1 MVQKEGG
8 TATLNTVN
16 VGDYNVTTITGGS
29 CAVEV
34 SLSGVADDNKPVQI
48 IDIKPEVPSM
58 IVDGGVWYADPANG
72 GDGSGFVG
80 GWNTV
85 KYGLPAGTSDTEVTC
100 LSPLKAPTNWKVE
113 RIHKDDNK
121 LDLSHATPD
130 DSSQVWVANDN
141 QAGTDFFVQGGKYID
156 QPLLTSDVQLQSSE
170 FSTTPEGVDGLKEI
184 IWNLNGVDQPG
195 TTLNPY
201 KPSGLAINTT
211 YNVKVKHV
219 GVALKE
225 PSEWSATTVFTTG
238 ASRSLKEHYVRQI
251 RELRIALAEAAE
263 PRALSADEESPRKRA
278 RNADGTFKGD
288 DPSTPDLNEAWE
300 DS

>member
-1 MVQKEGG
+1 
-8 TATLNTVN
+8 
-16 VGDYNVTTITGGS
+16 
-29 CAVEV
+29 
-34 SLSGVADDNKPVQI
+34 
-48 IDIKPEVPSM
+48 
-58 IVDGGVWYADPANG
+58 
-72 GDGSGFVG
+72 
-80 GWNTV
+80 
-85 KYGLPAGTSDTEVTC
+85 
-100 LSPLKAPTNWKVE
+100 
-113 RIHKDDNK
+113 
-121 LDLSHATPD
+121 
-130 DSSQVWVANDN
+130 
-141 QAGTDFFVQGGKYID
+141 
-156 QPLLTSDVQLQSSE
+156 LTSDVQLQSSE